1 MATWVIPLRPGT
13 WPGVALLPPV
23 EPLPSAPK
31 KLSPHVHTVPLAS
44 RAALTPPP
52 ATIWVI
58 SAPPKT
64 SAVHTGELRWVN
76 PPSPSSP
83 CSSLPQAQM
92 GGAFEAT
99 AGADAATI
107 RPTTPTVSMA
117 ASRAS
122 HRDRRMTFI
131 AFLLNPKRSR

>member
-1 MATWVIPLRPGT
+1 LGGTPIVIETAEPRLTW
-13 WPGVALLPPV
+13 LPAAGFW
-23 EPLPSAPK
+23 ES
-31 KLSPHVHTVPLAS
+31 TVPRL
-44 RAALTPPP
+44 LQ
-52 ATIWVI
+52 
-58 SAPPKT
+58 
-64 SAVHTGELRWVN
+64 EL
-76 PPSPSSP
+76 STT
-83 CSSLPQAQM
+83 LPQAQM